1 MSVAGESADQVV
13 RMSLEGMETAIKV
26 SGAAAERIIAL
37 LYTILS
43 QEKKTKGKARLSS
56 MLRSG
61 KELKVFTLPTKD
73 LQAFCKQAKH
83 YGVMYCVLRD
93 KNQDGNVDLM
103 VRAEDAAKINRI
115 CERFKLAS
123 VDAASVKAEIQRSRE
138 NAGQEL
144 DAPEQEKSVEELL
157 DALMPQEEPPA
168 PERDP
173 ENPMISPTPEPAQTP
188 EKSHPFEITLSP
200 KEETARPASETDR
213 ERPQGRRRSVKKELA
228 EIRAQQAVRAGRTPD
243 PKTVHHAPQMNAGK
257 VIHRKTKEVAR

>member
-13 RMSLEGMETAIKV
+13 RMSLEGMEAAIKV
-26 SGAAAERIIAL
+26 SGVAAERIIVL
-37 LYTILS
+37 LFTILS

-93 KNQDGNVDLM
+93 KNQDGIVDLM

-115 CERFKLAS
+115 CERFQLAT
-123 VDAASVKAEIQRSRE
+123 VDAASIKAEIERSRE
-138 NAGQEL
+138 NTGQ
-144 DAPEQEKSVEELL
+144 DTQEQEKSVEELL

-173 ENPMISPTPEPAQTP
+173 ENPMISPTPEPVQTP
-188 EKSHPFEITLSP
+188 EKDHPSESTLSP
-200 KEETARPASETDR
+200 KEETARPASEADR
-213 ERPQGRRRSVKKELA
+213 ERAKGRRPSVKKELA
-228 EIRAQQAVRAGRTPD
+228 EIRAQQAARADKTQD
-243 PKTVHHAPQMNAGK
+243 PKTVHRAPQMKAGRF
-257 VIHRKTKEVAR
+257 IHRKNKEVAR

>member
-13 RMSLEGMETAIKV
+13 KMSLEGMETAIKV
-26 SGAAAERIIAL
+26 SGAAAERIIVL

-61 KELKVFTLPTKD
+61 KELKVFTLQTKD
-73 LQAFCKQAKH
+73 LKAFCKQAKH

-93 KNQDGNVDLM
+93 KNQDGIVDLM

-115 CERFKLAS
+115 CERFQLAT
-123 VDAASVKAEIQRSRE
+123 VDAASIKAEIERSRE
-138 NAGQEL
+138 NTGQ
-144 DAPEQEKSVEELL
+144 DAPEQEKSVEELF

-188 EKSHPFEITLSP
+188 EKGHPSESTLSP
-200 KEETARPASETDR
+200 NVETALPASEADR
-213 ERPQGRRRSVKKELA
+213 ERAKGRRPSVKKELA
-228 EIRAQQAVRAGRTPD
+228 EIRAQQAARASKTPA
-243 PKTVHHAPQMNAGK
+243 PKTVHRAQQMNAGK
-257 VIHRKTKEVAR
+257 VIHRKIKEATR